1 MLDGIDREIINAL
14 QGGFP
19 LSRAPYAECAAR
31 IGIGEAEL
39 LARLKA
45 LLDGGYLTRFGPM
58 FNVDRMGGRF
68 CLCAMAVPEA
78 RWDEVVAAV
87 NAYREVAHNYRR
99 EHALNM
105 WFVLAVER
113 PELIETTRRAIE
125 RETGIEVL
133 LFPKL
138 REFFLEL
145 KVSA

>member
-1 MLDGIDREIINAL
+1 MLDTVDRAIINTL

-19 LSRAPYAECAAR
+19 LTHAPYADCAAR
-31 IGIGEAEL
+31 IGISEDDL
-39 LARLKA
+39 LKRLKA
-45 LLDGGYLTRFGPM
+45 LLDGGYLSRFGPM
-58 FNVDRMGGRF
+58 FNADRMGGRF

-78 RWDEVVAAV
+78 RWDEVAAKV
-87 NAYREVAHNYRR
+87 NGYAEVAHNYRR

-105 WFVLAVER
+105 WFVLAVEK
-113 PELIETTRRAIE
+113 PELIETTQRAIE
-125 RETGIEVL
+125 RDTGLDVL

>member
-1 MLDGIDREIINAL
+1 MLDGLDRKIINAL

-19 LSRAPYAECAAR
+19 LSHAPYAECAAR
-31 IGIGEAEL
+31 IGVGEVEL

-58 FNVDRMGGRF
+58 FNADRMGGRF
-68 CLCAMAVPEA
+68 CLCAMAVPEG

-87 NAYREVAHNYRR
+87 NAHAEVAHNYRR

-113 PELIETTRRAIE
+113 PDMIETARRAIE
-125 RETGIEVL
+125 RETGLDVL